1 MNLYVFARVM
11 QGFAKLA
18 IQKGFVK
25 DARGTVSKYSW
36 PIFGSLTWAAVMW
49 MFRWHP
55 EVIQVYY
62 L

>member
-1 MNLYVFARVM
+1 M

-18 IQKGFVK
+18 IKKGFVK

-55 EVIQVYY
+55 EVIQVYS
-62 L
+62 